1 MADMELTALEQH
13 LLGSIRAAREER
25 EPFHHLEL
33 ANVFPAELYASLL
46 DAMPSRSDYRPMS
59 GRAKYTR
66 TDDGGTRTKIDLF
79 PELLRRLPAA
89 KRKLWRLVGRAL
101 HSQAVLEAFR
111 TRLAPG
117 LERRFG
123 AAYRDIAM
131 FPLATLLRDVPGYTI
146 GIHPDTRWKGITV
159 QFYLPRDRSITHIGT
174 VFHRRTGNDSYERAR
189 QVEFAPNSGY
199 AFAVGSDSY
208 HSVDTVGPEV
218 RTRDS
223 IILTYYVDHTLVA
236 RLSNRGKRLANFLR
250 SEWRGLT
257 LRA

>member
-1 MADMELTALEQH
+1 MEQNLEHLVQH
-13 LLGSIRAAREER
+13 LLASIRAARAGD

-33 ANVFPAELYASLL
+33 SDVFPAGIYGALL
-46 DAMPSRSDYRPMS
+46 DAMPSRADYRPMS

-79 PELLRRLPAA
+79 PELLRRLPPE
-89 KRKLWRLVGRAL
+89 KKDLWRLVGQAL
-101 HSQAVLEAFR
+101 HSAPVREAFR
-111 TRLAPG
+111 ARLAPG
-117 LERRFG
+117 LEQRFG
-123 AAYRDIAM
+123 PRYRDIGM
-131 FPLATLLRDVPGYTI
+131 FPLATLLRDVPGYNI
-146 GIHPDTRWKGITV
+146 GIHSDTRWKGITV
-159 QFYLPRDRSITHIGT
+159 QFYLPRDRSITHVGT
-174 VFHRRTGNDSYERAR
+174 VFHRRTGADVYERVH

-223 IILTYYVDHTLVA
+223 IILTYYVDDRLVE
-236 RLSNRGKRLANFLR
+236 RISNRGKRLANFLR

>member
-1 MADMELTALEQH
+1 MDGMEQSPVIEH
-13 LLGSIRAAREER
+13 LLASIRAAREER

-33 ANVFPAELYASLL
+33 GNVFPPELYSALL
-46 DAMPSRSDYRPMS
+46 EAMPSRSDYRPMS

-89 KRKLWRLVGRAL
+89 KRTLWRLVGRAL
-101 HSQAVLEAFR
+101 HSQPVLEAFR
-111 TRLAPG
+111 ERLAPG

-123 AAYRDIAM
+123 PGYRDVAM
-131 FPLATLLRDVPGYTI
+131 FPLATLLRDVPGYNI

-159 QFYLPRDRSITHIGT
+159 QFYLPRDRSIGHIGT
-174 VFHRRTGNDSYERAR
+174 VFHRRTAGDSYERVR
-189 QVEFAPNSGY
+189 QIEFAPNSGY
-199 AFAVGSDSY
+199 AFAVGADSY

-218 RTRDS
+218 RSRDS

>member
-1 MADMELTALEQH
+1 MEQTEERVVAH
-13 LLGSIRAAREER
+13 LLASIRAAREER

-33 ANVFPAELYASLL
+33 GSVFPPELYSALL
-46 DAMPSRSDYRPMS
+46 EAMPARSDYRPMS

-66 TDDGGTRTKIDLF
+66 TEDGGTRTKIDLL

-101 HSQAVLEAFR
+101 HCQAVLEAFR

-123 AAYRDIAM
+123 RGYREIAM
-131 FPLATLLRDVPGYTI
+131 FPLATLLRDVPGYHI

-159 QFYLPRDRSITHIGT
+159 QLYLPRDRAIEHIGT
-174 VFHRRTGNDSYERAR
+174 VFHRRTADDAYERVR
-189 QVEFAPNSGY
+189 QIEFAPNSGY
-199 AFAVGSDSY
+199 AFAVGADSY
-208 HSVDTVGPEV
+208 HSVDSVGPEV
-218 RTRDS
+218 RSRDS

-250 SEWRGLT
+250 SEWRGLA